1 MPKGVYISAPYV
13 VDRSLEDSS
22 VIESYRKT
30 LWVSHLEN

>member
-1 MPKGVYISAPYV
+1 MIHLLGK
-13 VDRSLEDSS
+13 RSLEDSS